1 MVAEEN
7 RTPSNRLSTTRRV
20 NKKQKSEH
28 TADILATPEPIKK
41 KKIQK
46 SKINKKI
53 PIGGKPKKQTDH
65 ISSLVIQ
72 PKRSTNL
79 ISPAKSTSF
88 ASTQGYIN
96 AQRKNKD

>member
-1 MVAEEN
+1 MELVAEEN

-20 NKKQKSEH
+20 NKKQKSQL

-53 PIGGKPKKQTDH
+53 PIGKPKKQTDH

-72 PKRSTNL
+72 PKRSANIL
-79 ISPAKSTSF
+79 SPAKSTSF
-88 ASTQGYIN
+88 AST
-96 AQRKNKD
+96 